1 MVTLDEK
8 VILEGEQLLAELK
21 RRQELWVTAKRSPS
35 PFRYVTLEHV
45 IVIVLAI
52 SALNHVFGKYT
63 DSIWIGL
70 IVYVVLGSHTNALTL
85 HKRLDALIGLLGD
98 ERLLGKIGKETK
110 ANV

>member
-21 RRQELWVTAKRSPS
+21 RRQELLVTAKKSPS
-35 PFRYVTLEHV
+35 PFRFGLLEYTV
-45 IVIVLAI
+45 VFVLAI

-70 IVYVVLGSHTNALTL
+70 IAYVVVTIHTNDLTL
-85 HKRLDALIGLLGD
+85 HRRIDALIGLLGD
-98 ERLLGKIGKETK
+98 ERLLGKFGKGTK
-110 ANV
+110 DNA